1 MMVDKHT
8 SINIFKFT
16 FFIAFI
22 DLVLFSIN
30 RLFRYNNIIDTSFDN
45 YLIADFSFANYTLLI
60 LCCFVVFLLTLIFS
74 IKAPKDYFK
83 INISRNTFYLLL
95 IILLIISIYVF
106 FVQQTY
112 RPRYE
117 SGSII
122 TLAGLLNIFGR
133 ILTICLFIIYQL
145 NRANM
150 NYKAFII
157 ILVSAVLMAD
167 NLGGA
172 AVFFGLLAFEFF
184 RYNFKKKLFLI
195 IIYGILSIF
204 VLDFTFGYTYLYTTD
219 STDINFF
226 TFEYLKNKDE
236 FINNFIPRAATHAEQ
251 LYSYVSG
258 YLDISNYFYLFNI
271 IIESFNN
278 RLKLIFDYGEIFY
291 PKTVGQSIVFNVQG
305 LDFPGGSSPG
315 YVLSVISFL
324 PFTIP
329 FVVIIAFLFKQ
340 VSFRMNEKVNFIQ
353 VAGFCWIIKMV
364 SSNFLDM
371 LAIIEPALI
380 GLLLVYLSSNVYLK
394 HKEV

>member
-1 MMVDKHT
+1 MIIDKHT
-8 SINIFKFT
+8 SINIFKFS

-22 DLVLFSIN
+22 DLLLFSIN
-30 RLFRYNNIIDTSFDN
+30 RLLRYNNVIDTSFDN
-45 YLIADFSFANYTLLI
+45 YLITDFSFANYTLLI

-74 IKAPKDYFK
+74 IKAPKNIFK
-83 INISRNTFYLLL
+83 INISINTFNLLL
-95 IILLIISIYVF
+95 IILIIISIFVF
-106 FVQQTY
+106 SVQQTY

-117 SGSII
+117 PGSIL
-122 TLAGLLNIFGR
+122 TLAGLFNIFGR

-157 ILVSAVLMAD
+157 ILASAVLMAD

-204 VLDFTFGYTYLYTTD
+204 VLDFLFGYTYLYTTD

-278 RLKLIFDYGEIFY
+278 RLKVIFDYGEIFY
-291 PKTVGQSIVFNVQG
+291 PKTVGQSIIFSIQG
-305 LDFPGGSSPG
+305 VDFPGGSSPG

-340 VSFRMNEKVNFIQ
+340 VSSRMNEKVNFIQ
-353 VAGFCWIIKMV
+353 VAGFCWILKDV
-364 SSNFLDM
+364 SANFLDM
-371 LAIIEPALI
+371 LAIIEPSLI

>member
-1 MMVDKHT
+1 MIVDKHT
-8 SINIFKFT
+8 SINIFKFS

-30 RLFRYNNIIDTSFDN
+30 RLLRYNNVLDTGFDQ
-45 YLIADFSFANYTLLI
+45 YLITDFSFPNYILLI
-60 LCCFVVFLLTLIFS
+60 ICCFVVFLLTLIFS
-74 IKAPKDYFK
+74 IKAPKDFFK
-83 INISRNTFYLLL
+83 INISRNTFNLLL
-95 IILLIISIYVF
+95 IILLIISIYIF
-106 FVQQTY
+106 FVQLTY

-117 SGSII
+117 SGSIK

-133 ILTICLFIIYQL
+133 ILAICLFIIYQL
-145 NRANM
+145 NRTHL
-150 NYKAFII
+150 NYKVFII
-157 ILVSAVLMAD
+157 ILVSTVLMSD
-167 NLGGA
+167 NLAGSA
-172 AVFFGLLAFEFF
+172 HFASYVLFEFF
-184 RYNFKKKLFLI
+184 RYNFKKKLFLT

-204 VLDFTFGYTYLYTTD
+204 VLDFTFSYTYTFDTE
-219 STDINFF
+219 SSAINFF
-226 TFEYLKNKDE
+226 AFEYLQYKE
-236 FINNFIPRAATHAEQ
+236 QFINNFIPRAATHAEQ
-251 LYSYVSG
+251 LYSYIG
-258 YLDISNYFYLFNI
+258 GNLDISNYFYLFDI

-278 RLKLIFDYGEIFY
+278 RLKVIFDYGEIFY
-291 PKTVGQSIVFNVQG
+291 PKTVGQSIVYSIQG
-305 LDFPGGSSPG
+305 LDAPGGSSPG

-353 VAGFCWIIKMV
+353 VAGFCWIIKIV

-371 LAIIEPALI
+371 LAIIEPSLI

>member
-1 MMVDKHT
+1 MIIDKHT
-8 SINIFKFT
+8 SINIFKFS

-22 DLVLFSIN
+22 DLLLFSIN
-30 RLFRYNNIIDTSFDN
+30 RLLRYNNVIDTSFDN
-45 YLIADFSFANYTLLI
+45 YLITDFSFANYTLLI

-117 SGSII
+117 SGSIL

-157 ILVSAVLMAD
+157 ILASAVLMAD

-184 RYNFKKKLFLI
+184 RYNFKKNLFLI
-195 IIYGILSIF
+195 IFYGILSIF

-278 RLKLIFDYGEIFY
+278 RLKVIFDYGEIFY
-291 PKTVGQSIVFNVQG
+291 PKTVGQSIIFSIQG
-305 LDFPGGSSPG
+305 VDFPGGSSPG

-340 VSFRMNEKVNFIQ
+340 VSSRMNEKVNFIQ
-353 VAGFCWIIKMV
+353 VAGFCWILKDV
-364 SSNFLDM
+364 SANFLDM
-371 LAIIEPALI
+371 LAIIEPSLI

>member
-1 MMVDKHT
+1 MIIDKHT
-8 SINIFKFT
+8 SINIFKFS

-22 DLVLFSIN
+22 DLLLFSIN
-30 RLFRYNNIIDTSFDN
+30 RLLRYNNVIDTSFDN
-45 YLIADFSFANYTLLI
+45 YLITDFSFANYTLLI

-74 IKAPKDYFK
+74 IKAPKNIFK
-83 INISRNTFYLLL
+83 INISINTFNLLL
-95 IILLIISIYVF
+95 IILIIISIFVF
-106 FVQQTY
+106 SVQQTY

-117 SGSII
+117 PGSIL
-122 TLAGLLNIFGR
+122 TLAGLFNIFGR

-157 ILVSAVLMAD
+157 ILASAVLMAD

-195 IIYGILSIF
+195 IFYGILSIF

-278 RLKLIFDYGEIFY
+278 RLKVIFDYGEIFY
-291 PKTVGQSIVFNVQG
+291 PKTVGQSIIFSIQG
-305 LDFPGGSSPG
+305 VDFPGGSSPG

-340 VSFRMNEKVNFIQ
+340 VSSRMNEKVNFIQ
-353 VAGFCWIIKMV
+353 VAGFCWILKDV
-364 SSNFLDM
+364 SANFLDM
-371 LAIIEPALI
+371 LAIIEPSLI

>member
-1 MMVDKHT
+1 MIIDKHT
-8 SINIFKFT
+8 SINIFKFS

-22 DLVLFSIN
+22 DLLLFSIN
-30 RLFRYNNIIDTSFDN
+30 RLLRYNNVIDTSFDN
-45 YLIADFSFANYTLLI
+45 YLITDFSFANYTLLI

-74 IKAPKDYFK
+74 IKAPKNIFK
-83 INISRNTFYLLL
+83 INISINTFNLLL
-95 IILLIISIYVF
+95 IILIIISIFVF
-106 FVQQTY
+106 SVQQTY

-117 SGSII
+117 SGSIL

-157 ILVSAVLMAD
+157 ILASAVLMAD

-204 VLDFTFGYTYLYTTD
+204 VLDFLFGYTYLYTTD

-278 RLKLIFDYGEIFY
+278 RLKVIFDYGEIFY
-291 PKTVGQSIVFNVQG
+291 PKTVGQSIIFSIQG
-305 LDFPGGSSPG
+305 VDFPGGSSPG

-340 VSFRMNEKVNFIQ
+340 VSSRMNEKVNFIQ
-353 VAGFCWIIKMV
+353 VAGFCWILKDV
-364 SSNFLDM
+364 SANFLDM
-371 LAIIEPALI
+371 LAIIEPSLI